1 MTLNEQLNSLMKEA
15 PRYGVPEVVMAQIVI
30 PVINLF
36 ANQLTHLE
44 YYILQTP
51 EGDWL
56 INVLSSR
63 QDSQQQKTVVY
74 AFADRQDAIQSLQSS
89 GVAAIPAALPVAE
102 LLLQLLSLGEVD
114 SLIFW
119 DTPGNLSE
127 GAEISCQEFQNLIEE
142 SLSRLSA
149 ADIPPD
155 IA

>member
-1 MTLNEQLNSLMKEA
+1 MSLNEQLISLIKEA
-15 PRYGVPEVVMAQIVI
+15 PRYGVPEVVMEQIVI

-36 ANQLTHLE
+36 AQQLTHLE

-63 QDSQQQKTVVY
+63 QDSEKQKTVVF
-74 AFADRQDAIQSLQSS
+74 AFADRQDAINSLQSS
-89 GVAAIPAALPVAE
+89 GVVGIPAVLPVAE
-102 LLLQLLSLGEVD
+102 LLLQLLSLSEVD

-119 DTPGNLSE
+119 DTPGNLNE

-142 SLSRLSA
+142 NLSRLTA

>member
-89 GVAAIPAALPVAE
+89 GVTAIPAALPVAE

-142 SLSRLSA
+142 SLSRLTA
-149 ADIPPD
+149 ADIHPD